1 MPSHLSPTTQLP
13 RRLSCVPA
21 SATARRESAPDRS
34 MLSFTRSGTSHAAWP
49 LLRGPLRIF
58 PPNTATCFSGLQKP
72 DKKLGYVRVPVDEVA
87 RNKSMKDQWPLLDA
101 DKGDIVLRC
110 LGACSSCAIA
120 VLPRTPSH
128 PAPPASTC
136 AHPAGAPRPRFCN
149 ARCGH

>member
-1 MPSHLSPTTQLP
+1 
-13 RRLSCVPA
+13 
-21 SATARRESAPDRS
+21 
-34 MLSFTRSGTSHAAWP
+34 MLSLTRSGTSHAAWP
-49 LLRGPLRIF
+49 ILRGPLRIF
-58 PPNTATCFSGLQKP
+58 PPASAACFSGLQKP

-110 LGACSSCAIA
+110 FGVCSSCAVA
-120 VLPRTPSH
+120 VLPRTLPTPSRLRTR
-128 PAPPASTC
+128 PACTC